1 MKIKKLL
8 PLLLLLISFTSCV
21 EKITRIQTKEHMVT
35 IDPEFSVE
43 KETLKSRIAAIIP
56 AEEILINSSKTTK
69 SGEEDYHTLNVEIF
83 PDSLPSS
90 GIAFYKMTDE
100 IQTAVE
106 SGISNMKDYQKLSIT
121 VRQQSVENGVEFNR
135 SYKKELDL

>member
-1 MKIKKLL
+1 MKIKSFL

-21 EKITRIQTKEHMVT
+21 EKITRIQTKEHLVT

-56 AEEILINSSKTTK
+56 AEEISFSSSKTTK
-69 SGEEDYHTLNVEIF
+69 AGESDYHTLNVEIV
-83 PDSLPSS
+83 PDSLPD
-90 GIAFYKMTDE
+90 GIAFYRMTDE

-106 SGISNMKDYQKLSIT
+106 SGITNMNEYQKLSII
-121 VRQQSVENGVEFNR
+121 VRQQIMENGIEHNR
-135 SYKKELDL
+135 SYKKEIDL